1 MFTKPPTH
9 RRRVTG
15 LAAVAATAAGMTL
28 ALAPAAHAA
37 PGDCTVSS
45 TSGSVSSL
53 CTSGTGLHRIHA
65 VLNPLDPRL
74 PQRIVLGNWA
84 AVGQTSTAANPWG
97 PSYVANV
104 WVDLID

>member
-1 MFTKPPTH
+1 MFTKPSTH
-9 RRRVTG
+9 RRRVAG
-15 LAAVAATAAGMTL
+15 LAAFAAAVAGTTL
-28 ALAPAAHAA
+28 ALAPAAQAA
-37 PGDCTVSS
+37 PGTCTVSS
-45 TSGSVSSL
+45 TSGAVSSL
-53 CTSGTGLHRIHA
+53 CTSGTGLHRVHA

-104 WVDLID
+104 WVDRVD